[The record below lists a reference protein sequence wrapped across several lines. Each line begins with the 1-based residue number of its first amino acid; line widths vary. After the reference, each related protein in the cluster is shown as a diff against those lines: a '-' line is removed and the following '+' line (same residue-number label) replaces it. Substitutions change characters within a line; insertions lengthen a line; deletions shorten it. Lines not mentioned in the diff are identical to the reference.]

1 MNKVR
6 NKVTITSREEFAPK
20 ALSAANSNLEIFT
33 EMMAALGYKKVEESE
48 VVSDGTEG

>member
-6 NKVTITSREEFAPK
+6 NKVTITNREEFAPK
-20 ALSAANSNLEIFT
+20 SLGNSNLEIFA

-48 VVSDGTEG
+48 VVDSDAE

>member
-20 ALSAANSNLEIFT
+20 ALGNSNLEIF
-33 EMMAALGYKKVEESE
+33 EELMGVLGYKRVETEESE